1 MIILTPQGKEHVQTY
16 IEELKAK
23 RKEILD
29 AKKDTAYNTNLPNEN
44 DILSDM
50 SWVIE
55 ESDDGNYLN
64 NWEVT
69 DNYRQRDIKKEG
81 LTFGNYAEFLCC
93 REGRYHRRF

>member
-1 MIILTPQGKEHVQTY
+1 MKILVIILTPQGKDHVQVY

-29 AKKDTAYNTNLPNEN
+29 AKKDTAYDTNLPNEN

-50 SWVIE
+50 SRVVE

-64 NWEVT
+64 NWGVT
-69 DNYRQRDIKKEG
+69 DNYDGDYPLFLESGKDFIVKEP
-81 LTFGNYAEFLCC
+81 
-93 REGRYHRRF
+93 

>member
-1 MIILTPQGKEHVQTY
+1 MI
-16 IEELKAK
+16 KAK

-44 DILSDM
+44 NILSDM
-50 SWVIE
+50 SLVIE

-69 DNYRQRDIKKEG
+69 DNYDGDYPLFLESEKDFIVKEI
-81 LTFGNYAEFLCC
+81 
-93 REGRYHRRF
+93 

>member
-1 MIILTPQGKEHVQTY
+1 MIVLTRQGKDRIQTY

-29 AKKDTAYNTNLPNEN
+29 AKKDTAYNTNLPSEN

-55 ESDDGNYLN
+55 ESDEGNYLN
-64 NWEVT
+64 NWGVT
-69 DNYRQRDIKKEG
+69 DNYNGDYPLLLESGKDFIIKE
-81 LTFGNYAEFLCC
+81 A
-93 REGRYHRRF
+93 

>member
-1 MIILTPQGKEHVQTY
+1 MKILVIILTPQGKEHIQTY
-16 IEELKAK
+16 IEELKTK

-55 ESDDGNYLN
+55 KSDDGNYLN
-64 NWEVT
+64 NWGVT
-69 DNYRQRDIKKEG
+69 DNYDGDYPLFLESEKDFIVKEI
-81 LTFGNYAEFLCC
+81 
-93 REGRYHRRF
+93 

>member
-1 MIILTPQGKEHVQTY
+1 MKILVIILTPQGKEHIQTY
-16 IEELKAK
+16 IEELKTK

-64 NWEVT
+64 NWGVT
-69 DNYRQRDIKKEG
+69 DNYDGDYPLFLESEKDFIVKEI
-81 LTFGNYAEFLCC
+81 
-93 REGRYHRRF
+93 

>member
-1 MIILTPQGKEHVQTY
+1 MIVLTRRGKERIQIY

-29 AKKDTAYNTNLPNEN
+29 AKKDVAYNTNLPSEN

-64 NWEVT
+64 NWGVT
-69 DNYRQRDIKKEG
+69 DNYDGDYPLLLESGKDFIVKE
-81 LTFGNYAEFLCC
+81 A
-93 REGRYHRRF
+93 

>member
-1 MIILTPQGKEHVQTY
+1 MIVLTQQGKEHIQTY

-29 AKKDTAYNTNLPNEN
+29 AKKDTAYNTNLPSEN

-64 NWEVT
+64 NWGVT
-69 DNYRQRDIKKEG
+69 DNYDGDYPLFLELGKDFIIKE
-81 LTFGNYAEFLCC
+81 T
-93 REGRYHRRF
+93 